1 MLDSSQRISLPSE
14 EPELA
19 VGQFLILNQSEN
31 ILDKNIERIDFRNKQ
46 RLTLT
51 LKDNEIN
58 N

>member
-31 ILDKNIERIDFRNKQ
+31 ILDKEIERIDFRNKQ

-51 LKDNEIN
+51 LKNNEIN

>member
-1 MLDSSQRISLPSE
+1 MLDNSQRISLPSE

-31 ILDKNIERIDFRNKQ
+31 ILDKEIVRIDFRNKQ

-51 LKDNEIN
+51 LKNNEIN

>member
-1 MLDSSQRISLPSE
+1 MLDNSQRISLPSE

-31 ILDKNIERIDFRNKQ
+31 ILDKEIERIDFRNKQ

-51 LKDNEIN
+51 LKNNEIN